1 MRYLTQA
8 QKDRAEK
15 ACFQPD
21 LVPQALFQGIG
32 CLLIEQNRGFNVIM
46 ELKKL
51 LKIAP
56 DSTQNPSD
64 DLLDTSMVLAG
75 YEQTAAKIAL
85 TDAQK
90 AAQRKLL
97 QSLIQAIVMKP
108 CNQAM
113 VINACN
119 DAGAERKDV
128 LQAILAVLRTFR
140 PEKPV
145 TEADMVAATQGLEIS
160 TRFVQRDLPKI
171 LDALK
176 LTAQYDGKK
185 RRFASI
191 KELKIAASTAAK
203 ITDVGVT
210 VAMTVAAHG
219 SGLLLQ
225 SPFVGRDSSGNVVTH
240 LRPKHTEEGKA
251 AARKVEEARYIA
263 KQELKAMEY
272 RNAAKQAALGSD
284 PYATTGQASSWA
296 LPAIGIALVLGI
308 VVAAARSGGV
318 EPAAPA
324 QNTEQLVQQMGV
336 EQ

>member
-1 MRYLTQA
+1 
-8 QKDRAEK
+8 
-15 ACFQPD
+15 
-21 LVPQALFQGIG
+21 
-32 CLLIEQNRGFNVIM
+32 M
-46 ELKKL
+46 ELNKL
-51 LKIAP
+51 LKIVP
-56 DSTQNPSD
+56 DSTQNPAD
-64 DLLDTSMVLAG
+64 DLLDASLVLAG

-97 QSLIQAIVMKP
+97 QTMIQTIVMKP

-119 DAGAERKDV
+119 EAGAERKDV
-128 LQAILAVLRTFR
+128 LQAMLAVLRTFR

-145 TEADMVAATQGLEIS
+145 TEADMVAATTGLEIS

-185 RRFASI
+185 RRFSSM
-191 KELKIAASTAAK
+191 KELKISASTSAK
-203 ITDVGVT
+203 LVDSCVTVGV
-210 VAMTVAAHG
+210 TVAAHG

-251 AARKVEEARYIA
+251 AARKVAEAQYIA
-263 KQELKAMEY
+263 KQELKAMDY
-272 RNAAKQAALGSD
+272 RNAAKQAALGND
-284 PYATTGQASSWA
+284 PYATSGQAGSWA
-296 LPAIGIALVLGI
+296 LPIIGIALVLGI
-308 VVAAARSGGV
+308 IVAAARSGGV
-318 EPAAPA
+318 APAAPV

-336 EQ
+336 AQ